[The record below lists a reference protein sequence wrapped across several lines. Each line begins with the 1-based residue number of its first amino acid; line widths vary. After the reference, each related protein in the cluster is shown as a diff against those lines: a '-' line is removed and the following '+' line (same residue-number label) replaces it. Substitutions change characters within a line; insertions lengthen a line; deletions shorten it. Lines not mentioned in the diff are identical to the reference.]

1 MSSKNDDFI
10 LLLVNISRQ
19 NIHLGQGK
27 SLITWNINPY
37 VNVDNYK

>member
-19 NIHLGQGK
+19 NIHLGQSK
-27 SLITWNINPY
+27 SLWNINPH

>member
-10 LLLVNISRQ
+10 LSLVNTSRQ

-27 SLITWNINPY
+27 SLVTWDVNPQLHI
-37 VNVDNYK
+37 DNYK